1 MLLDLV
7 TLNKHVCSIQYRAA
21 QKSLEHKGNA
31 KQGSTGNYTPDQI
44 SFKASGLKKFFK
56 CGVRPF

>member
-7 TLNKHVCSIQYRAA
+7 TLKHVCSIQYRAA

-44 SFKASGLKKFFK
+44 SFKASGLKFF
-56 CGVRPF
+56 